1 MRTAPPS
8 HSAASQRCFAYGAN
22 MIAADMAARCPAA
35 REIGTAILPGWRF
48 AIMDRGYATLLPE
61 AGAAVHGVLWRVSPD
76 CERVLDEF
84 ENVAGGLYRRETLT
98 IAAAPALVYLGNDPA
113 TGRPRAGYLEPIIA
127 AAEARGFPPAY
138 VAELRRWLNP
148 A

>member
-8 HSAASQRCFAYGAN
+8 DPAARKRCFAYGAN

-35 REIGTAILPGWRF
+35 REIGTVILPGWRF
-48 AIMDRGYATLLPE
+48 AIMGRGYATILPE
-61 AGAAVHGVLWRVSPD
+61 AGAAVHGVLWWITPD
-76 CERVLDEF
+76 CERILDQF
-84 ENVAGGLYRRETLT
+84 ENVAGGLYHRETLT
-98 IAAAPALVYLGNDPA
+98 VAAAPALVYLGNGPA
-113 TGRPRAGYLEPIIA
+113 TGRPRAGYLEPIVA